1 MWWIT
6 RRLRQLFL
14 RRPAPLIS
22 YIHQK
27 KREETETR
35 SPYYSKHNSV
45 SKAPYLCSTRFTFTP
60 VIRRRRRKKKK
71 ASRWLM
77 SEYRLGGWD
86 ESAPSRKWKGIKY
99 RLVGSQE
106 QQPRD
111 GQPPCSN
118 NSNSPPSPPKGML
131 CCAGPSSSYSMLYHP
146 AAAHVRRAS
155 YWFGRPFR
163 VCASISRRSQLSSSN
178 SQKERERERERHYGS
193 CRPMSLRRGKHGRL
207 KRLQD
212 APLATVLTTAIQSLR
227 LEVMDR
233 QRINGTYNAH
243 VP

>member
-1 MWWIT
+1 MVNYASST
-6 RRLRQLFL
+6 TTLS
-14 RRPAPLIS
+14 P
-22 YIHQK
+22 
-27 KREETETR
+27 ETR
-35 SPYYSKHNSV
+35 SFNFVYSPEETGGNRNAFPLLFQAQQCIQGTVSV
-45 SKAPYLCSTRFTFTP
+45 QHP
-60 VIRRRRRKKKK
+60 VYVYASNTKKKKKEKK

-178 SQKERERERERHYGS
+178 SQKERERER
-193 CRPMSLRRGKHGRL
+193 
-207 KRLQD
+207 
-212 APLATVLTTAIQSLR
+212 APLRELSPHVIKKGKTWPSKTTSRRAIG
-227 LEVMDR
+227 DR
-233 QRINGTYNAH
+233 FNDRHTIPPIGGDGSSTY
-243 VP
+243 

>member
-1 MWWIT
+1 MVNYASST
-6 RRLRQLFL
+6 TTLS
-14 RRPAPLIS
+14 P
-22 YIHQK
+22 
-27 KREETETR
+27 ETR
-35 SPYYSKHNSV
+35 SFNFVYSPEETGGNRNAFPLLFQAQQCIQGTVSV
-45 SKAPYLCSTRFTFTP
+45 QHP
-60 VIRRRRRKKKK
+60 VYVYASNTKKKKKEKK

>member
-35 SPYYSKHNSV
+35 SPYYSKHNNV

-178 SQKERERERERHYGS
+178 SQKERERER
-193 CRPMSLRRGKHGRL
+193 
-207 KRLQD
+207 
-212 APLATVLTTAIQSLR
+212 APLRELSPHVIKKGKTWPSKTTSRRAIG
-227 LEVMDR
+227 DR
-233 QRINGTYNAH
+233 FNDRHTIPPIGGDGSSTY
-243 VP
+243 

>member
-1 MWWIT
+1 MVNYASST
-6 RRLRQLFL
+6 TTLS
-14 RRPAPLIS
+14 P
-22 YIHQK
+22 
-27 KREETETR
+27 ETR
-35 SPYYSKHNSV
+35 SFNFVYSPEETGGNRNAFPLLFQAQQCIQGTVSV
-45 SKAPYLCSTRFTFTP
+45 QHP
-60 VIRRRRRKKKK
+60 VYVYASNTKKKKKKEKK

-178 SQKERERERERHYGS
+178 SQKERERER
-193 CRPMSLRRGKHGRL
+193 
-207 KRLQD
+207 
-212 APLATVLTTAIQSLR
+212 APLRELSPHVIKKGKTWPSKTTSRRAIG
-227 LEVMDR
+227 DR
-233 QRINGTYNAH
+233 FNDRHTIPPIGGDGSSTY
-243 VP
+243 

>member
-118 NSNSPPSPPKGML
+118 NSNSPPSPPQKG
-131 CCAGPSSSYSMLYHP
+131 CCVVLDPLALIQCYITPLLLTYGARRIDSAALFACVHPSLD
-146 AAAHVRRAS
+146 ALN
-155 YWFGRPFR
+155 
-163 VCASISRRSQLSSSN
+163 SRRRIH
-178 SQKERERERERHYGS
+178 KRRERERESAITGAV
-193 CRPMSLRRGKHGRL
+193 
-207 KRLQD
+207 
-212 APLATVLTTAIQSLR
+212 APC
-227 LEVMDR
+227 
-233 QRINGTYNAH
+233 H
-243 VP
+243 